1 VMGMGHESQ
10 QSNWKEKFGRPA
22 QETSPLIMAR
32 VGLRLTCG
40 ARHVN
45 PRSDFFHRRMEPSSS
60 SRTPLTC
67 RSHDVTCN
75 PNACSLGPNH
85 LFCFSSYRVFEICF
99 CNPNQAQGTVQM
111 TNWKPLVF
119 SQLIS
124 VDFAVSTA
132 CSPPPPRRRIRCI
145 MVQFSLE
152 RAPSFSARPS
162 LEFLAKC

>member
-10 QSNWKEKFGRPA
+10 QSNWKENFGRPA

-132 CSPPPPRRRIRCI
+132 CSPPPPGEGFGVLWYNFRWKGPLP
-145 MVQFSLE
+145 FLH
-152 RAPSFSARPS
+152 APRLNS
-162 LEFLAKC
+162 